1 MKKNVSNLIGVILFA
16 AALAAVPLWWILTPD
31 RSFSDAER
39 RNLDQAPTFPQAS
52 SLSEWSFD
60 DDVESYL
67 ADQMPLRDLFVGIHA
82 YETLLTGR
90 QVTMDVYRDRD
101 GYLVEAPVEADAEG
115 IDKRLTRIARLGETT
130 GLPVRLLVP
139 PSTGYVRRDRLPGEL
154 AALYRDDALLSRI
167 GSFDGTQLVPLLDDF
182 CENGHEWFYRT
193 DHHWNADGAYAA
205 YCAYLEYVG
214 REPLPRE
221 SFYHHVVNGYVGST
235 RSRSALWLTQGER
248 LDILEPQCR
257 VSVRF
262 SDRDGVF
269 DSLVF
274 QERLQEYDWY
284 PIFIDGNHPV
294 TVIDNLDAGA
304 QSGVLL
310 VVKDSFANS
319 LVPLLV
325 PSYERVVMVDPRYYR
340 GSVSELCAE
349 QGATELLF
357 CYSLER
363 IASDPNLLLLR

>member
-1 MKKNVSNLIGVILFA
+1 MKKNVSNLIGVLLFA
-16 AALAAVPLWWILTPD
+16 AAIAAVPLWWLLTPD
-31 RSFSDAER
+31 RSFSDTER
-39 RNLDQAPTFPQAS
+39 RNLDQAPAFPSA

-90 QVTMDVYRDRD
+90 QITTDVYCDRD
-101 GYLVEAPVEADAEG
+101 GYLVEAPVDADAGE
-115 IDKRLTRIARLGETT
+115 IEKRLQRIARLDETA

-139 PSTGYVRRDRLPGEL
+139 PSTGYVRRDSLPAEL
-154 AALYRDDALLSRI
+154 AALYRDDALLGQI
-167 GSFDGTQLVPLLDDF
+167 GSFDGVELVPLLDNF
-182 CENGHEWFYRT
+182 CENGQDWFYRT

-205 YCAYLEYVG
+205 YRAYLEYID
-214 REPLPRE
+214 REPLPME

-235 RSRSALWLTQGER
+235 RSRSALWLTEGER

-262 SDRDGVF
+262 SDREGVF

-274 QERLQEYDWY
+274 RERLQEYDWY
-284 PIFIDGNHPV
+284 PVFIDGNHPV
-294 TVIDNLDAGA
+294 TVIDNLDAEPD
-304 QSGVLL
+304 SGVLL

-325 PSYERVVMVDPRYYR
+325 PSYARIVMVDPRYDR
-340 GSVSELCAE
+340 GSVSELCAA
-349 QGATELLF
+349 QGVTELLF

-363 IASDPNLLLLR
+363 IVSDPNLLLIR